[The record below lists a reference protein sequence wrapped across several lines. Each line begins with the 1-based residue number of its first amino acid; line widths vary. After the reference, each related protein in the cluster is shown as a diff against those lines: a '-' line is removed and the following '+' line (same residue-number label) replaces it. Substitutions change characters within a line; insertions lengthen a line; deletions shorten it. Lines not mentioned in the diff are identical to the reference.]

1 MRLRHFANAIVLG
14 GLAIALTSSA
24 PAQDLR
30 QDLAK
35 FVEIPA
41 VSGYEQALGK
51 EIKARL
57 AKWKPQ
63 VDTMGNVIVTIGTG
77 APVRVI
83 ATPMDEIGYVVSGIT
98 DDGFLRVQREPNAAP
113 FAYYD
118 AFYAAQP
125 VHIQTR
131 SGKMVPGVVAGLS
144 THLQGGR
151 LNPPRADNLDD
162 MYVDVGAN
170 SKAEVR
176 ALGVDVLDPISINR
190 HLYEMAYGRFTSPA
204 IGDRFG
210 SAALVEMLR
219 NLNPENVKGTLVV
232 AFLAQQLSGA
242 RGIDRL
248 LQTLSTSQKPDEV
261 VYVGRMIP
269 RRPTAA
275 QLAAAAARG
284 GTQQGGAQTS
294 GQGGTQ
300 GGTDAQAAP
309 GGRGGRGATLPV
321 EPKEPDGS
329 GVLIGNTGV
338 AATEGGKAF
347 AAILKT
353 LADQNSIKVTMDLT
367 IPLPRGRDA
376 IAVPLPEKVAQL
388 GIAIDWPS
396 TPGEIIDG
404 DDLIA
409 LTRLLE
415 VYAQGSA
422 STQPMQH
429 VFTPLPRPALPPEP
443 KVAPTPVELVSK
455 LTESYGVSTYRAS
468 WHEDDMRSLIMT
480 LLPPW
485 AKAQSDPETG
495 DIWVHVGDGGKSSKT
510 PHLAVVAHMD
520 EIGFEVIGVSDDGRL
535 QVVSRG
541 GGTMY
546 FFAAHTVLVHTVKGD
561 LPGVIQLPAGWY
573 LPGFTMAAGAA
584 ATAPGGPAGGAGA
597 AGRGNA
603 GGGAAG
609 EADQTGGANDAQAGG
624 GRGGAAGGMRWL
636 VDVGARNKEEAVKLG
651 ITIGS
656 ITSAATAANPNT
668 IPGDYVTIPK
678 RYIPL
683 AGHKANARSFDD
695 RVGCAAAI
703 SAIWALGPQLAGR
716 DVTFIFSWG
725 EELGLLGASASA
737 KKMTGDNHAPDYV
750 FAIDTFVS
758 SDSPLESKR
767 FADAILGH
775 GFVVR
780 AVDGSNITPREL
792 SDKVVRIC
800 KLSNIPVQY
809 GVTGGGN
816 DGATFLP
823 YGTLDVGMGWPLRY
837 SHSPGEVI
845 DTRDLDALA
854 HVLAAIAKGW

>member
-1 MRLRHFANAIVLG
+1 MKLRHVVCVIVLG
-14 GLAIALTSSA
+14 GFAAALPVGASA
-24 PAQDLR
+24 QNLQ

-35 FVEIPA
+35 FVETPA
-41 VSGYEQALGK
+41 VSGYEQTLGR

-63 VDTMGNVIVTIGTG
+63 IDAMGNVIITLGG
-77 APVRVI
+77 GSPVRVI
-83 ATPMDEIGYVVSGIT
+83 ATPMDEVGYVVSGIT
-98 DDGFLRVQREPNAAP
+98 DDGYLRVQREPNAAP
-113 FAYYD
+113 FAYFD
-118 AFYAAQP
+118 AFYSAQP

-162 MYVDVGAN
+162 IYVDIGAN
-170 SKAEVR
+170 SKAEAR
-176 ALGVDVLDPISINR
+176 STGVDVLDPISINR

-219 NLNPENVKGTLVV
+219 NLNPANVHGTLVV

-248 LQTLSTSQKPDEV
+248 LQMLSASAKPDEV

-275 QLAAAAARG
+275 QLATATARG
-284 GTQQGGAQTS
+284 GAQGG
-294 GQGGTQ
+294 GQGGP
-300 GGTDAQAAP
+300 DAQAAP
-309 GGRGGRGATLPV
+309 GGRGGGRGGPQPV

-329 GVLIGNTGV
+329 GVLIGDTGT
-338 AATEGGKAF
+338 AATEGTKAF
-347 AAILKT
+347 AASLNS
-353 LADQNSIKVTMDLT
+353 LAQQNGIKAATDVT

-388 GIAIDWPS
+388 GIPVLWPS

-404 DDLIA
+404 DDLVA
-409 LTRLLE
+409 LARLLE

-422 STQPMQH
+422 ATQPMQLSSS
-429 VFTPLPRPALPPEP
+429 FQTRPALPPAP

-455 LTESYGVSTYRAS
+455 LTEAYGVSTYRTS
-468 WHEDDMRSLIMT
+468 WHEDDMRSLVIR

-485 AKAQSDPETG
+485 AKPETNETG
-495 DIWVHVGDGGKSSKT
+495 DIWVHVGSGGKDSKT
-510 PHLAVVAHMD
+510 PHLAVIAHMD
-520 EIGFEVIGVSDDGRL
+520 EIGFEVVGVSDDGRL
-535 QVVSRG
+535 QMVSRG
-541 GGTMY
+541 GGIMY
-546 FFAAHTVLVHTVKGD
+546 FFAAHTVLVHTAKGD

-573 LPGFTMAAGAA
+573 LPGFTMAGGAPPAAPGGAGGVGAA
-584 ATAPGGPAGGAGA
+584 AGGRGVPTGGGAG
-597 AGRGNA
+597 
-603 GGGAAG
+603 G
-609 EADQTGGANDAQAGG
+609 EAGAEQEAG
-624 GRGGAAGGMRWL
+624 GRGAAAGGMRWL
-636 VDVGARNKEEAVKLG
+636 VDIGARNKEEVEKLG
-651 ITIGS
+651 VTVGTIL
-656 ITSAATAANPNT
+656 TANTAANPNA

-678 RYIPL
+678 KYIPL

-703 SAIWALGPQLAGR
+703 SSIWALGPQLQGR
-716 DVTFIFSWG
+716 DITFIFSWG
-725 EELGLLGASASA
+725 EELGLFGAAAAA
-737 KKMTGDNHAPDYV
+737 KKMAADNHVPDYV

-758 SDSPLESKR
+758 ADSPLESKR
-767 FADAILGH
+767 FADAILGK

-780 AVDGSNITPREL
+780 AVDGSNITPRDL
-792 SDKVVRIC
+792 SDKVVKIC
-800 KLSNIPVQY
+800 NLNNIPVQY

-816 DGATFLP
+816 DGSTFLP

-854 HVLAAIAKGW
+854 HVLAAVAKSF

>member
-1 MRLRHFANAIVLG
+1 MRFRNVANAIVLG
-14 GLAIALTSSA
+14 CFVAAFTASA

-63 VDTMGNVIVTIGTG
+63 MDTMGNVIVTIGTG

-162 MYVDVGAN
+162 IYVDLGAS

-210 SAALVEMLR
+210 TAALVEMLR
-219 NLNPENVKGTLVV
+219 NLNPANVKGTLVV

-248 LQTLSTSQKPDEV
+248 LQMLSTSQKPDEV

-284 GTQQGGAQTS
+284 GTQGNAPGGADS
-294 GQGGTQ
+294 
-300 GGTDAQAAP
+300 QAAP

-329 GVLIGNTGV
+329 GVLIGDNWL

-347 AAILKT
+347 ASVLRS
-353 LADQNSIKVTMDLT
+353 LADVNKIKATTDLT

-376 IAVPLPEKVAQL
+376 IAVPLPANVAQL
-388 GIAIDWPS
+388 GIAVDWPS
-396 TPGEIIDG
+396 TPGEIIDS
-404 DDLIA
+404 DDLVA
-409 LTRLLE
+409 LCRLLE

-422 STQPMQH
+422 ATQPMQH
-429 VFTPLPRPALPPEP
+429 AFAPLSRPALPPAP
-443 KVAPTPVELVSK
+443 KVAPTPVEIVSK
-455 LTESYGVSTYRAS
+455 LTESYGVSTYRSS
-468 WHEDDMRSLIMT
+468 WHEDDMRSLIMR

-520 EIGFEVIGVSDDGRL
+520 EIGFEVMGISDDGRL

-573 LPGFTMAAGAA
+573 LPGFTLAGGAA
-584 ATAPGGPAGGAGA
+584 AATPGGATGGAAG

-603 GGGAAG
+603 GGNAGTAG
-609 EADQTGGANDAQAGG
+609 EADQTGGATDAQAGG

-636 VDVGARNKEEAVKLG
+636 VDIGARSKEEASKLG
-651 ITIGS
+651 ITVGTILN
-656 ITSAATAANPNT
+656 AASAANPNT
-668 IPGDYVTIPK
+668 IPGDFVTIPK

-703 SAIWALGPQLAGR
+703 SAIWALGPQLPGR

-725 EELGLLGASASA
+725 EELGLLGAAASA
-737 KKMTGDNHAPDYV
+737 KKMAVDNHAPDFV

-792 SDKVVRIC
+792 SDKVVKIC
-800 KLSNIPVQY
+800 ELNKIPVQY

-854 HVLAAIAKGW
+854 RILAAVAKGW

>member
-1 MRLRHFANAIVLG
+1 MKFRHVACVVVLAGFATGLG
-14 GLAIALTSSA
+14 TRAS
-24 PAQDLR
+24 AQDLR

-35 FVEIPA
+35 FVETPA
-41 VSGYEQALGK
+41 VSGYEQTLGK

-63 VDTMGNVIVTIGTG
+63 VDTMGNVIIAIGTG

-83 ATPMDEIGYVVSGIT
+83 ATPMDEVGYVVSGIT
-98 DDGFLRVQREPNAAP
+98 DDGYLRVQREPNAAP

-118 AFYAAQP
+118 AFYAAAP

-151 LNPPRADNLDD
+151 LNPPRADYLDD
-162 MYVDVGAN
+162 IYVDIGAG
-170 SKAEVR
+170 SRAEAR
-176 ALGVDVLDPISINR
+176 ATGVDVLDPISINR

-219 NLNPENVKGTLVV
+219 NLNPANVKGTLVV
-232 AFLAQQLSGA
+232 AFLGQQLSGA

-248 LQTLSTSQKPDEV
+248 MQTLSTSGKPDEV
-261 VYVGRMIP
+261 IYVGRMIP

-275 QLAAAAARG
+275 QLAAIAARG
-284 GTQQGGAQTS
+284 GSQAGI
-294 GQGGTQ
+294 
-300 GGTDAQAAP
+300 DAQAAQ
-309 GGRGGRGATLPV
+309 GGRGGGRGGTQPV
-321 EPKEPDGS
+321 EPKQPDGS
-329 GVLIGNTGV
+329 GALIGDTGP
-338 AATEGGKAF
+338 AATEGAKAF
-347 AAILKT
+347 AASLNN
-353 LADQNSIKVTMDLT
+353 LAQQNGIKVATDVT
-367 IPLPRGRDA
+367 VPLPRGRDA

-388 GIAIDWPS
+388 GIPVDWPS

-404 DDLIA
+404 DDLVA

-415 VYAQGSA
+415 VYAGGSA
-422 STQPMQH
+422 ATQPMQH
-429 VFTPLPRPALPPEP
+429 SFAPLQRPALPPAP
-443 KVAPTPVELVSK
+443 MVAPTPVELVSK
-455 LTESYGVSTYRAS
+455 LTEAYGVSTYRAS
-468 WHEDDMRSLIMT
+468 WHEDDMRSLVMR

-510 PHLAVVAHMD
+510 SHLAVVAHMD
-520 EIGFEVIGVSDDGRL
+520 EIGFEVIGETDDGRL

-546 FFAAHTVLVHTVKGD
+546 FFAAHAVLVHTVKGD

-573 LPGFTMAAGAA
+573 LPGFTLAGGGAGAA
-584 ATAPGGPAGGAGA
+584 AGGAGGAGA
-597 AGRGNA
+597 AAGGRGAPA
-603 GGGAAG
+603 GGGAGG
-609 EADQTGGANDAQAGG
+609 EAGGEQEAGGGG
-624 GRGGAAGGMRWL
+624 GRGGAAAGGMRWL
-636 VDVGARNKEEAVKLG
+636 VDIGARSKEELATLG
-651 ITIGS
+651 ITVGTIL
-656 ITSAATAANPNT
+656 SANTAANPNT
-668 IPGDYVTIPK
+668 IPGDYVTVPK
-678 RYIPL
+678 KYIPL

-703 SAIWALGPQLAGR
+703 SAIWALGPQLPGR

-725 EELGLLGASASA
+725 EELGLFGAAAAA
-737 KKMTGDNHAPDYV
+737 KKMATDNHAPDYV

-780 AVDGSNITPREL
+780 AVDGSNITPRDL
-792 SDKVVRIC
+792 SDKVVKIC
-800 KLSNIPVQY
+800 ELNHIPVQY

-854 HVLAAIAKGW
+854 HVLAAVAKSW